1 MWKGTHEIV
10 KVTLINRK
18 MALELQEAPQTHMV
32 MRTACGKATLLLATL
47 ASLASAQCP
56 CVYSEVSK
64 IRSHFDRISSNFS
77 TECRTTTSFIGNDF
91 LSSMRK
97 GPGVHTYYTVVFFLP
112 VS

>member
-18 MALELQEAPQTHMV
+18 MALELQEAPHTHMV

-56 CVYSEVSK
+56 CVYSEVSTT
-64 IRSHFDRISSNFS
+64 RNHFDRISANFS
-77 TECRTTTSFIGNDF
+77 TEF
-91 LSSMRK
+91 
-97 GPGVHTYYTVVFFLP
+97 
-112 VS
+112 